1 MSVTFNGTVLKDQT
15 VNATGI
21 QVPEDVVTALGK
33 GRNPKVKVTLQ
44 HEGHES
50 YSYRGI
56 VQTSSGRFMLS
67 LSAENREAAGLHS
80 GDPVQVTLELDTE
93 PRTVDVPDDLKAA
106 LSAKAGALEQ
116 FEALSYSKRKE
127 FVRQVEEARAQET
140 RNRRI
145 ANIVTQ
151 MGDAS

>member
-1 MSVTFNGTVLKDQT
+1 MSVTFHGTVLKDQT

-21 QVPEDVVTALGK
+21 QVPEDVVTELGK
-33 GRNPKVKVTLQ
+33 GRNPKVKITLQ
-44 HEGHES
+44 NPAHQS
-50 YSYRGI
+50 YTYRGI

-67 LSAENREAAGLHS
+67 LSAENREAAGLHP

-106 LSAKAGALEQ
+106 LSGKPGALEA
-116 FEALSYSKRKE
+116 FDALSFSKRKE
-127 FVRQVEEARAQET
+127 FVRQVEEAKAEET

-145 ANIVTQ
+145 SNIVTQ
-151 MGDAS
+151 MGNS

>member
-21 QVPEDVVTALGK
+21 QVPEEVVTKLGK
-33 GRNPKVKVTLQ
+33 GRNPKVKITLQ
-44 HEGHES
+44 NDAHQS
-50 YSYRGI
+50 YDYRGI

-67 LSAENREAAGLHS
+67 LSAENREAAGLHP

-93 PRTVDVPDDLKAA
+93 PRTLDVPDDLKAA
-106 LSAKAGALEQ
+106 LSAKAGALEA
-116 FEALSYSKRKE
+116 FEALSFSKRKE
-127 FVRQVEEARAQET
+127 FVRQVEEAKAQET

-145 ANIVTQ
+145 SNVVTQ
-151 MGDAS
+151 MDHS